1 MPVQSAP
8 KEVDPGDVA
17 LSPDHEICEEIYQR
31 VLTEVRAR
39 IDQRIAD
46 IEAQAV
52 SLPVEAGDPAEDGE
66 PRGLQQPPRRRPL
79 LRAVV
84 TLVAS
89 AGLVGAVVTLA
100 RDHRETIH
108 SVTERIDA
116 AVQAV
121 RDSFP
126 KAASGA
132 GPEVATSATTA
143 AVVAQPAAVALA
155 PSTAPS
161 TPAPEPP
168 MTRSS
173 DPSSAMAEAPPDRDT
188 PPAPERDLVPLLDKI
203 ARDVTDLQTGLRELK
218 ASQDQASRDHSK
230 AIEQLQASQD
240 QLARAFRAAKNDA
253 VGAATPARLPPRPP
267 PPRSPRFP

>member
-116 AVQAV
+116 AVQA
-121 RDSFP
+121 
-126 KAASGA
+126 
-132 GPEVATSATTA
+132 
-143 AVVAQPAAVALA
+143 
-155 PSTAPS
+155 
-161 TPAPEPP
+161 
-168 MTRSS
+168 
-173 DPSSAMAEAPPDRDT
+173 
-188 PPAPERDLVPLLDKI
+188 
-203 ARDVTDLQTGLRELK
+203 
-218 ASQDQASRDHSK
+218 SRDHSK

-240 QLARAFRAAKNDA
+240 QLARAFQAAKNDA